1 MNKLLKSCLL
11 LAAASLLAVPGTA
24 SAKEAAQ
31 EWELVNPEG
40 VAQIVPMQPAPRL
53 TSLEGKTVVLRWNG
67 KPNGNVALDRVAEL
81 LTAQVKNVKIIKAYE
96 TNPEISMISHT
107 LEKSRE
113 IAKKLAAKNPDL
125 VIASQA
131 D

>member
-1 MNKLLKSCLL
+1 MSKLFRSFFL
-11 LAAASLLAVPGTA
+11 LAAAGFLVIPALA
-24 SAKEAAQ
+24 SAREAAQ

-40 VAQIVPMQPAPRL
+40 VSQVTPMQLAPRL

-81 LTAQVKNVKIIKAYE
+81 LAAKVKDVKIIKAYE
-96 TNPEISMISHT
+96 TNPEIAVISHT